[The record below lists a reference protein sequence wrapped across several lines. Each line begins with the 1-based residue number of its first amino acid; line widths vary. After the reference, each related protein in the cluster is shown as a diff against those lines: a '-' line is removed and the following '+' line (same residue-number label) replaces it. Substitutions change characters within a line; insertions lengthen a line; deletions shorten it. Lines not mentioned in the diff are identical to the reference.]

1 MIALSCLAV
10 ILLPAVGAIVLANAL
25 FWRLCAR
32 RVTGTVVAVDEVADS
47 DGERSYAATYQYA
60 DVAGL
65 PRRATS
71 TLLSGSLQGLS
82 AGCPRR
88 LLVFPERPG
97 AVREEGVYFLEVF
110 GILFV
115 VGGLWIVHDL
125 QPAWS
130 VTGLLAATLGLS
142 AGALWRSVHK
152 RRAVLASRPTAPST
166 AIGGPA
172 SPAAVNADLRA
183 APQATSLDPQE
194 VARRLAQERS
204 GGWMALVMGLLFLG
218 AGLYPGW
225 RIVQLEIAGRRA
237 DGTVVRN
244 LEESSDDKSV
254 YRPEVRFTSQS
265 GTVHQFVDWDGSSH
279 PAYRVD
285 EHVGVLYLAR
295 SPQDSAVID
304 KGLSNW
310 TMTLIFGGLG
320 GAMVVSFW
328 RRKTARPPSDPPAS
342 A

>member
-130 VTGLLAATLGLS
+130 VTGLLAAT
-142 AGALWRSVHK
+142 RS
-152 RRAVLASRPTAPST
+152 
-166 AIGGPA
+166 
-172 SPAAVNADLRA
+172 
-183 APQATSLDPQE
+183 
-194 VARRLAQERS
+194 
-204 GGWMALVMGLLFLG
+204 
-218 AGLYPGW
+218 
-225 RIVQLEIAGRRA
+225 
-237 DGTVVRN
+237 
-244 LEESSDDKSV
+244 
-254 YRPEVRFTSQS
+254 
-265 GTVHQFVDWDGSSH
+265 
-279 PAYRVD
+279 
-285 EHVGVLYLAR
+285 
-295 SPQDSAVID
+295 
-304 KGLSNW
+304 
-310 TMTLIFGGLG
+310 
-320 GAMVVSFW
+320 
-328 RRKTARPPSDPPAS
+328 
-342 A
+342 